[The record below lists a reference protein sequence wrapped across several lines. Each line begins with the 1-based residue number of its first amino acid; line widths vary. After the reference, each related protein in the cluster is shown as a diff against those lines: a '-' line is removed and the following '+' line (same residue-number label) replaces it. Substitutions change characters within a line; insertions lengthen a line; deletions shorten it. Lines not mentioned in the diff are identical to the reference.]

1 MTVTTTAL
9 RTTTVMSTSPVVRP
23 TTVTHTSSYKSTSVI
38 VKSTSTTHIKSTSTT
53 HVKSPSTNDGKTSSK
68 PFVSTITVKSSVVNS
83 ASTKYSIKSTANAFV
98 TNKPNKGDDESSDEN
113 HVGVMIGSI
122 IGGLLFLIILVSI
135 ASVIA
140 WQCG

>member
-1 MTVTTTAL
+1 MTVTTTAV

-23 TTVTHTSSYKSTSVI
+23 TTVIHKSSYKSTS
-38 VKSTSTTHIKSTSTT
+38 TA
-53 HVKSPSTNDGKTSSK
+53 HVKSRSTNDGKTSSK
-68 PFVSTITVKSSVVNS
+68 PFVSATTVKSSSSAVVNS
-83 ASTKYSIKSTANAFV
+83 TSTKYPTNSTVNVVV
-98 TNKPNKGDDESSDEN
+98 TNQPNKGDEESSDEN
-113 HVGVMIGSI
+113 HVGVVIGSI

>member
-9 RTTTVMSTSPVVRP
+9 RP
-23 TTVTHTSSYKSTSVI
+23 TTVTHKSSYKSTS
-38 VKSTSTTHIKSTSTT
+38 TA
-53 HVKSPSTNDGKTSSK
+53 HVKSSSK
-68 PFVSTITVKSSVVNS
+68 PFVSTISVKSSVVNS
-83 ASTKYSIKSTANAFV
+83 ASTKYPIKSTANAFV

-113 HVGVMIGSI
+113 HLGIMIGSI

-135 ASVIA
+135 TSVIA